1 MRLEDIY
8 QALWTAVRQLN
19 PQRIHSVPTLHG
31 IGDEKVWAAL
41 ERAHR
46 EGWPRLPTV
55 SSPRRVARLLFA
67 SLGEPT
73 LILTSID
80 LEAAGADATS
90 RALEAAAENLGAEV
104 LWEIPP
110 GASSLEGVRRVTR
123 PEGDGAGSSAAN
135 GACHLQQSKP
145 PSAGPFQPTL
155 AAGKPEAAVQ
165 VRYEP
170 VLGRPHPASPGE
182 LALHAAIEG
191 SPDLAG
197 RARYNA
203 PVPTR
208 MGVTPIVDV
217 VFGPEGLAV
226 EVDGYAFHRS
236 QAAFERDRQRDF
248 ALLASGHRVLR
259 LPHDGV
265 LCDPLAAVDKIR
277 AVLATALEPIS

>member
-1 MRLEDIY
+1 M
-8 QALWTAVRQLN
+8 
-19 PQRIHSVPTLHG
+19 
-31 IGDEKVWAAL
+31 
-41 ERAHR
+41 
-46 EGWPRLPTV
+46 
-55 SSPRRVARLLFA
+55 ARLLFA

-73 LILTSID
+73 LILTSIE

-90 RALEAAAENLGAEV
+90 RALEAAAENLGVEV

-123 PEGDGAGSSAAN
+123 PEGDGAGRRAAN
-135 GACHLQQSKP
+135 GACHLQ
-145 PSAGPFQPTL
+145 PSEGPVLPTL
-155 AAGKPEAAVQ
+155 AAEKPEAAVQ

-182 LALHAAIEG
+182 LALYAAIEG

-265 LCDPLAAVDKIR
+265 LRDPLAAIDKIR